1 MEIGESYKSGL
12 CLTGE
17 AAVKHFPGISLASI
31 CPCFRRFAQLPVTF
45 IPCVK
50 GTTKILTK
58 SVNSPPTPGIFR
70 VPPGAYINNKS

>member
-45 IPCVK
+45 ISLCQRYHK
-50 GTTKILTK
+50 DLNQIC
-58 SVNSPPTPGIFR
+58 
-70 VPPGAYINNKS
+70 